1 VATSVNIPDQ
11 DRILTFLSLLD
22 DDVAEHTLRAMDPEL
37 AKQLRGLLS
46 EPAKRKTSAKT
57 QRQVLDEFGRFFR
70 FARKFSNPPVPVQR
84 AKKEVTAAIF
94 EPSDDSIDDLEN
106 MNVYQLTSAL
116 EEESP
121 RTTAI
126 LLQELSTDRTAEILG
141 LMRSELRNDV
151 VRELTLSPKAPRIL
165 VEQVARSTCERAAM
179 LPPERLPEP
188 DPVQRMAEVLRST
201 EKKLQKEMLKTLMD
215 QDADMTARI
224 QKLLFRFEDLTEM
237 DDTQVSAVLGKVET
251 STIATALY
259 QADQKILDKVMGNL
273 SKRAR
278 ETLEEELSFLSRV
291 PETQIKTAR
300 ETVGEAIAE
309 VEMESE

>member
-1 VATSVNIPDQ
+1 
-11 DRILTFLSLLD
+11 
-22 DDVAEHTLRAMDPEL
+22 
-37 AKQLRGLLS
+37 
-46 EPAKRKTSAKT
+46 
-57 QRQVLDEFGRFFR
+57 
-70 FARKFSNPPVPVQR
+70 
-84 AKKEVTAAIF
+84 
-94 EPSDDSIDDLEN
+94 
-106 MNVYQLTSAL
+106 
-116 EEESP
+116 
-121 RTTAI
+121 
-126 LLQELSTDRTAEILG
+126 
-141 LMRSELRNDV
+141 
-151 VRELTLSPKAPRIL
+151 
-165 VEQVARSTCERAAM
+165 
-179 LPPERLPEP
+179 
-188 DPVQRMAEVLRST
+188 VQRMAEVLRST

-237 DDTQVSAVLGKVET
+237 DDTQVRAVLGKVET